1 MDTIIEAINEYR
13 QKLLIKKTEADI
25 AILYRLEDYLKEAHY
40 YMSLAKRTIVE
51 HNIEL

>member
-25 AILYRLEDYLKEAHY
+25 AILYRLEGYLEEAQY
-40 YMSLAKRTIVE
+40 CMRLARRTVDD